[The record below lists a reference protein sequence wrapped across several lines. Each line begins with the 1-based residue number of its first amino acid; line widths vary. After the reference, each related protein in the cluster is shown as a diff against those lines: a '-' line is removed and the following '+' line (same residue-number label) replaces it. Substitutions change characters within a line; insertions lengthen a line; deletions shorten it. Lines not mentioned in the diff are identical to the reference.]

1 MMILLS
7 LSLKVIMNSLING
20 LCPECYNSDI
30 VTDDTHMINYC
41 SRCGL
46 VVESQDITTI
56 RESFLQ
62 QKDIINWEIYQKLNP
77 MSESTSN
84 IKSVTYISYSK
95 SNLIQILRNNSKEK
109 EGSHT
114 LLFLKVFIV
123 EGVWGHYF
131 TIFFS
136 SYTPILYKSFTL
148 KLYIFSKIFH

>member
-62 QKDIINWEIYQKLNP
+62 QKDIIKFEKYNQKLNP

-123 EGVWGHYF
+123 EVYED
-131 TIFFS
+131 IISLFFS
-136 SYTPILYKSFTL
+136 PHILLSFTKVL
-148 KLYIFSKIFH
+148 H